1 MEGALGSSYVGST
14 MTNSVSRRQALTV
27 LTAAGLALASGA
39 ALAQPAPKAP
49 PAPVLNAADKALVD
63 KAVAYLQGLNSA
75 KGRFVQTDARGAV
88 ARGSLYLQ
96 RPGKARFAYDP
107 PSGLIIVSNGSTVS
121 VADTRLKTFQ
131 SYPLGASPLS
141 LFLAREIR
149 LDRGVV
155 IDRVERLAGG
165 YSISARDGRRQAEGR
180 IKLIFSNAPVLT
192 GWEITDAQ
200 GQITRVAV
208 TELAPASGLDPA
220 LFVLRDPRPRPG
232 GGRP

>member
-1 MEGALGSSYVGST
+1 MLDPK
-14 MTNSVSRRQALTV
+14 MTERFSRRTALI
-27 LTAAGLALASGA
+27 GLGMTFLGGG
-39 ALAQPAPKAP
+39 ALAQPAAKAA

-63 KAVAYLQGLNSA
+63 KAVAYLQGLTSA

-121 VADTRLKTFQ
+121 VSDTRLKTFQ
-131 SYPLGASPLS
+131 SYPLAASPLS

-155 IDRVERLAGG
+155 VDRVERLAGG
-165 YSISARDGRRQAEGR
+165 FAVSARDGRRQAEGR
-180 IKLIFSNAPVLT
+180 IKLMFSNAPALT

-200 GQITRVAV
+200 GATTRVALI
-208 TELAPASGLDPA
+208 ELAPAGALDPA